1 MSSRG
6 LTTGSRKTIKNIIY
20 FFLNPVNK
28 SRGDNY
34 TLPFTSV

>member
-1 MSSRG
+1 M
-6 LTTGSRKTIKNIIY
+6 LTRSRKTIKNITY
-20 FFLNPVNK
+20 FFLDPVNK